1 MVKKPL
7 KQGESK
13 EEGKDLYRDNAK
25 RSIDQSREGINE
37 GVKKSMG

>member
-1 MVKKPL
+1 VVKKPM

-13 EEGKDLYRDNAK
+13 EEGRDLYKDDAK
-25 RSIDQSREGINE
+25 RSIDQSREGITE